1 MLAGLPDQEVAR
13 KVTIRQLL
21 RHTSGIGGNIFD
33 PPAGGK
39 RNDIR
44 RLQDYLPLFVNA
56 PMQFEPGARNAYSNA
71 GYVVLG
77 LLVERLSG
85 EDYFSYV
92 RKHIF
97 EPAGMARTGSFAV
110 DFAAAEHRNRLYE
123 GR

>member
-1 MLAGLPDQEVAR
+1 
-13 KVTIRQLL
+13 
-21 RHTSGIGGNIFD
+21 
-33 PPAGGK
+33 
-39 RNDIR
+39 
-44 RLQDYLPLFVNA
+44 
-56 PMQFEPGARNAYSNA
+56 MQFEPGARNAYSNA